1 METNMNESN
10 GRADDVRRAAHALR
24 RGGVALFPTDTVA
37 GVGVAVGSSDSPK
50 ALADLKGRP
59 SDKPIAWLVG
69 GPVALDAYGAA
80 VPGYAR
86 RMAQKWWPGGLTLIV
101 HASPAVP
108 RAFCSKEGTIG
119 LRMPD
124 CERVL
129 DLIARAGSPLATTSA
144 NLSGEPSPRCVAD
157 VSAVIRDKV
166 DAIVGD
172 GSAAESGVA
181 STVVDCTGAYPVV
194 VREGDITSADI
205 ERLLLTDDSVCETR
219 DVSFASA
226 DGLSTISAR
235 LWFPPACAP
244 DSGVKPRGVVHI
256 VHGMA
261 EHVRRYDDFARYLV
275 GHGFVVCGSDMIGHG
290 KSAASKEDLGHI
302 PVRAGR
308 SALVADVQSL
318 REIVS
323 ARYPVDTP
331 YLVFGHSMGSFIT
344 RAYIAEHGAG
354 LAAAV
359 LCGTG
364 SPAPVASAA
373 GNVLSRVIA
382 RVRGERYRSS
392 LVDSLAAGGFGKQI
406 PDARTPLDWL
416 SVNSDNVDAY
426 LADEYCGA
434 MFSVGAYS
442 TLTDLTRWVV
452 SQECASHVPNDLP
465 VLFIAG
471 DQDPV
476 GDCGQGVHQAAELLR
491 SAGVERVDERIFANM
506 RHEILNETDRMN
518 VFTFVSQWMEALL

>member
-10 GRADDVRRAAHALR
+10 GRADDVRRAARALR

-124 CERVL
+124 CERAL

-172 GSAAESGVA
+172 GFAAESGVA

-205 ERLLLTDDSVCETR
+205 ERLLLADDSVCETK

-235 LWFPPACAP
+235 LWFSPACAP
-244 DSGVKPRGVVHI
+244 DSGIKPRGVVHI

-323 ARYPVDTP
+323 ARYPVGTP
-331 YLVFGHSMGSFIT
+331 
-344 RAYIAEHGAG
+344 YIAEHGAG

-364 SPAPVASAA
+364 NPAPVASAA
-373 GNVLSRVIA
+373 GNILSRAIA

-452 SQECASHVPNDLP
+452 SQECASHVPKDLP

-476 GDCGQGVHQAAELLR
+476 GDCGRGVHQAAELLR

>member
-1 METNMNESN
+1 MEINMNESY
-10 GRADDVRRAAHALR
+10 GRADDVRRAARALR

-86 RMAQKWWPGGLTLIV
+86 RMAQRWWPGGLTLIV

-124 CERVL
+124 CERAL
-129 DLIARAGSPLATTSA
+129 DLIVRAGSPLATTSA
-144 NLSGEPSPRCVAD
+144 NLSGEPSPCCVAD

-172 GSAAESGVA
+172 GFAAESGVA

-235 LWFPPACAP
+235 LWFPSACAP
-244 DSGVKPRGVVHI
+244 DSGIKPRGVVHI

-323 ARYPVDTP
+323 ARYPVGTP

-364 SPAPVASAA
+364 NPAPVASAA
-373 GNVLSRVIA
+373 GNFLSRAIA

-392 LVDSLAAGGFGKQI
+392 LVDSLAAGGFGKRI

-452 SQECASHVPNDLP
+452 SQECASHVPKDLP
-465 VLFIAG
+465 VLFVAG

>member
-1 METNMNESN
+1 MNTNMNESN
-10 GRADDVRRAAHALR
+10 GRTDDVRHAARALR

-50 ALADLKGRP
+50 VLADLKGRP

-124 CERVL
+124 CERAL

-205 ERLLLTDDSVCETR
+205 ERLLLADNSVCETK

-290 KSAASKEDLGHI
+290 ESAASKEDLGHI
-302 PVRAGR
+302 PVCAGR

-323 ARYPVDTP
+323 ARYPVGTP

-364 SPAPVASAA
+364 NPAPVASAA
-373 GNVLSRVIA
+373 GNILSRAIA

-452 SQECASHVPNDLP
+452 SQECASRVPKDLP